1 MGNCVLNTQRS
12 EKEDALATYPEDI
25 IQYSPENHPNLPM
38 MKFEGLLYNI
48 KVTRCPKVRRN

>member
-1 MGNCVLNTQRS
+1 MLNTQRS